1 MKKYL
6 STETL
11 TLAAIF
17 LGIACGVWLPDAML
31 AFKWM
36 GDLFLMLL
44 KMLIVPL
51 VFASV
56 FVAIVSLGSGEA
68 LKNLGLKAFGYYFL
82 TTALAVTAGLLV
94 VNIIEP
100 GSAHQL
106 AGSAPVSQP
115 KEHSVSS
122 LLLSFVPANIFASLS
137 EGRIVQVLVFVIFFA
152 VAALHL
158 EEKKRDT
165 LSGFFDALNDAMGK
179 IAGWV
184 IKLTPLGVF
193 SLIGYVIAKEGLE
206 TLYQLKDYVIAVLVA
221 LFLHALVVLPLVAY
235 LIGHF
240 NPYTYFLKVRE
251 AVLVAFS
258 TASSSATLPVSI
270 EVSETKGEVKKE
282 SAGFI
287 LPLGATVNMDGTAL
301 YEAIAVMFIANSFG
315 VELGFSE
322 QIVIFVTAT
331 FASIGAAGIPGAGLV
346 MMTMILSA
354 VGLPLEAIGL
364 IAAVDRILDMFRT
377 SINVWGDLLAT
388 KVLNRFIKS
397 GSGPEATEHDLSG
410 RRAP

>member
-1 MKKYL
+1 MKRYL

-11 TLAAIF
+11 TIVAIF
-17 LGIACGVWLPDAML
+17 LGIAAGVYLPEMML
-31 AFKWM
+31 SLKWV

-82 TTALAVTAGLLV
+82 TTALAVTTGLLV

-100 GSAHQL
+100 GSAHQM
-106 AGSAPVSQP
+106 ASATETVQP
-115 KEHSVSS
+115 TQHTFGS
-122 LLLSFVPANIFASLS
+122 LLLSFVPSNIFASLS
-137 EGRIVQVLVFVIFFA
+137 EGKIVQVLLFVIFFA
-152 VAALHL
+152 VATLHL
-158 EEKKRDT
+158 ESAKRET
-165 LSGFFDALNDAMGK
+165 LQEFFESINEAMGK
-179 IAGWV
+179 IAEW
-184 IKLTPLGVF
+184 IITLTPLGVF
-193 SLIGYVIAKEGLE
+193 SLIGYVIAKEGLD
-206 TLYQLKDYVIAVLVA
+206 TLWELKSYVIAVLVA
-221 LFLHALVVLPLVAY
+221 LFVHALIVLPTIASF
-235 LIGHF
+235 IGRF
-240 NPYTYFLKVRE
+240 NPFNYFKRVRE

-270 EVSETKGEVKKE
+270 EVASVHGGVKKE

-301 YEAIAVMFIANSFG
+301 YEAIAVMFIANSYG
-315 VELGFSE
+315 VELGFSQ
-322 QIVIFVTAT
+322 QIVIFLTAT

-377 SINVWGDLLAT
+377 AINVWGDLLAA
-388 KVLNRFIKS
+388 KVLNRFI
-397 GSGPEATEHDLSG
+397 L
-410 RRAP
+410 

>member
-1 MKKYL
+1 LEKIKGDSQMKL

-11 TLAAIF
+11 TIVAIF
-17 LGIACGVWLPDAML
+17 LGIAAGVYLPELML
-31 AFKWM
+31 SLKWI

-68 LKNLGLKAFGYYFL
+68 LKNLYLKAFGYYFL
-82 TTALAVTAGLLV
+82 TTALAVTTGLVV

-100 GSAHQL
+100 GSAHQM
-106 AGSAPVSQP
+106 AAAAEVTKPA
-115 KEHSVSS
+115 EHTFAS
-122 LLLSFVPANIFASLS
+122 LLLSFVPSNIFASLS
-137 EGRIVQVLVFVIFFA
+137 EGKIVQVLLFVIFFA
-152 VAALHL
+152 IAALHL
-158 EEKKRDT
+158 DSTKRDS
-165 LSGFFDALNDAMGK
+165 LHNFFDAINDAMGK
-179 IAGWV
+179 IAEWI

-193 SLIGYVIAKEGLE
+193 SLIGYVIAKEGIE
-206 TLYQLKDYVIAVLVA
+206 TLWELKSYVAAVLVA
-221 LFLHALVVLPLVAY
+221 LFIHAIIVLPAVASF
-235 LIGHF
+235 IGRF
-240 NPYTYFLKVRE
+240 NPFGYFKRVRE

-270 EVSETKGEVKKE
+270 EVASTRGGVKKE

-301 YEAIAVMFIANSFG
+301 YEAIAVMFIANSYG
-315 VELGFSE
+315 VELGFSQ
-322 QIVIFVTAT
+322 QIVIFLTAT

-377 SINVWGDLLAT
+377 AINVWGDLLAA
-388 KVLNRFIKS
+388 KVLNK
-397 GSGPEATEHDLSG
+397 LVY
-410 RRAP
+410 

>member
-1 MKKYL
+1 MKL

-11 TLAAIF
+11 TIVAIF
-17 LGIACGVWLPDAML
+17 LGIAAGVYLPELML
-31 AFKWM
+31 SLKWI

-51 VFASV
+51 VFASL

-82 TTALAVTAGLLV
+82 TTALAVTTGLVV

-100 GSAHQL
+100 GSAHQM
-106 AGSAPVSQP
+106 AAAAEVTKPA
-115 KEHSVSS
+115 EHTFAS
-122 LLLSFVPANIFASLS
+122 LLLSFVPSNIFASLS
-137 EGRIVQVLVFVIFFA
+137 EGKIVQVLLFVIFFA
-152 VAALHL
+152 IATLHL
-158 EEKKRDT
+158 ESTKRDS
-165 LSGFFDALNDAMGK
+165 LHNFFDAINDAMGK
-179 IAGWV
+179 IAEWI

-193 SLIGYVIAKEGLE
+193 SLIGYVIAKEGIE
-206 TLYQLKDYVIAVLVA
+206 TLWELKSYVAAVLIA
-221 LFLHALVVLPLVAY
+221 LFIHAIIVLPTVASF
-235 LIGHF
+235 IGRF
-240 NPYTYFLKVRE
+240 NPFGYFKRVRE

-270 EVSETKGEVKKE
+270 EVASTRGGVKKE

-301 YEAIAVMFIANSFG
+301 YEAIAVMFIANSYG
-315 VELGFSE
+315 VELGFSQ
-322 QIVIFVTAT
+322 QIVIFLTAT

-377 SINVWGDLLAT
+377 AINVWGDLLAA
-388 KVLNRFIKS
+388 KVLNRFVY
-397 GSGPEATEHDLSG
+397 
-410 RRAP
+410 